1 MKTINLLRFFSII
14 SYLLI
19 ILMGQMIGLP
29 FICWL
34 LFTIFDIGNIDQV
47 FAFLGV
53 IGIILNFTKWKNNT
67 LITILSFL
75 LMLSP
80 LIGRM
85 IQTPIELFNYAAFKI
100 PVFVFIIGYS
110 TFIVLNVKNKKLQAT

>member
-1 MKTINLLRFFSII
+1 MKTITFLRFFSII
-14 SYLLI
+14 SYLFI
-19 ILMGQMIGLP
+19 ILMGQMMGLP

-34 LFTIFDIGNIDQV
+34 LFTMFDIGNIDQI
-47 FAFLGV
+47 FAILGV
-53 IGIILNFTKWKNNT
+53 LGIILNFTKWKNKT

-85 IQTPIELFNYAAFKI
+85 IQVPIESFDYAVFKI
-100 PVFVFIIGYS
+100 PLLIFIIGYS
-110 TFIVLNVKNKKLQAT
+110 TFIVLNVRNNKIQTV